1 MCLKKLHETESTTKM
16 STDKDDFTV
25 LPIHP
30 GDNIL
35 VAMRDTGLDIDAN
48 EIRDT
53 LIERFPGV
61 NFTIVIGASGIG
73 KLEL

>member
-1 MCLKKLHETESTTKM
+1 M
-16 STDKDDFTV
+16 STDSDEFTV
-25 LPIHP
+25 LPIYP

-35 VAMRDTGLDIDAN
+35 VTMRDTGLDIDAD
-48 EIRDT
+48 EIKDT